1 MKQIYKTMLAVM
13 ASVPFLASCVQDLV
27 EKGEPE
33 NDSYG
38 VYFGT
43 LTAAQKSVEFDP
55 AEKAELTFTAFR
67 TVEDDDITVPV
78 VVSATGAE
86 KDASSLFTAST
97 VKFEEGQKETTFTV
111 SFPEAELGVTYS
123 VSVSCKDEK
132 YVKIYSQTPTSV
144 SFNVTRV
151 KWNLVKGPNGEEYG
165 SWKDDILSSLFNLP
179 VLFPVNDKIQIY
191 ERDDKKGFYRIPNVY
206 NPYMV
211 AKFFG
216 GQYSEKEIEESCTPG
231 LYAYIDATNPDKVWL
246 PVQESGVVISND
258 GYITYATLCPENG
271 FSGSGSYGTMTN
283 GVIKFPQKSILVDF
297 SVAGG
302 WYYANTSGNLVIVM
316 PGCKDNDYS
325 LSIATD
331 LSENGVTP
339 VEIEMG
345 ADLAKTKYKF
355 YEGKVA
361 AADLPFE
368 ALAISRDEEAA
379 FVEESGVVGASFE
392 KTGVYT
398 VIAVGVDA
406 KGEMQAYKSAE
417 FSYVAADD
425 EVPVVLSCG
434 IGSAAKYVPQGYNT
448 DNTVEVYV
456 YGEDLVEVKLAAV
469 KLTDLITNQDGCI
482 QTLLKTPSVDEE
494 TLDLIN
500 TTGYAGPVTG
510 LLPGTE
516 YILLAYASNGY
527 EEDLFMSEESIY
539 TTGDP
544 LPIYQE
550 FEGVDEALLPET
562 KEGYYGTYNLYAINT
577 DNVTG
582 LRDYLCTVKIS
593 DGGYDQ
599 DNEIDLVKVENFWGS
614 NATKLGIDG
623 TTYFEYYDGVLYQLD
638 NYYGQ
643 CANKPEW
650 YATLQMFFAQ
660 GSNLG
665 SYGTGIPYIS
675 YGGYVTDGYISFFS
689 NDDTYNFNM
698 YALYIYGDD
707 ARTQKVGYWEIY
719 QDILLV
725 DATKDDNGIAP
736 APTSK
741 KSKTINK
748 VDYTLLSGS
757 AFTTKERVK
766 REPTIKVYTPD
777 FKVVGTPSARPAKAK
792 VVPVEIKEKT
802 VAEPGKI
809 QIKNGL
815 VAISR

>member
-165 SWKDDILSSLFNLP
+165 SWKDDIMSSLFGLP

-216 GQYSEKEIEESCTPG
+216 GQYSEKEIEENCTPG

-246 PVQESGVVISND
+246 PVQESGVVISNE
-258 GYITYATLCPENG
+258 GYITYASMCQENG
-271 FSGSGSYGTMTN
+271 FSGSSSYGTMTN
-283 GVIKFPQKSILVDF
+283 GVIKFPQKSILVEF

-339 VEIEMG
+339 VKIKMG

-469 KLTDLITNQDGCI
+469 KRTDLITNQDGCI
-482 QTLLKTPSVDEE
+482 QTLLKTPSVKEE
-494 TLDLIN
+494 ALDLIN

-516 YILLAYASNGY
+516 YILLVYASNGY

-562 KEGYYGTYNLYAINT
+562 KEGYYGTYNLYAINSK
-577 DNVTG
+577 NVTG

-599 DNEIDLVKVENFWGS
+599 DKELDLVKVENFWGS

-623 TTYFEYYDGVLYQLD
+623 TTYFEYYGGVLYQLD

-689 NDDTYNFNM
+689 NDETYNFNM

-707 ARTQKVGYWEIY
+707 ARTQKVGPWEIY
-719 QDILLV
+719 QDILFV

-766 REPTIKVYTPD
+766 REPSIKVYTPD
-777 FKVVGTPSARPAKAK
+777 FKVVGTPAAKPANAK
-792 VVPVEIKEKT
+792 VVPVEIKERT

>member
-13 ASVPFLASCVQDLV
+13 ASLPFLASCVQDLV

-67 TVEDDDITVPV
+67 TVEDDEITVPV
-78 VVSATGAE
+78 VVSATGAG
-86 KDASSLFTAST
+86 KDASSLFSASA
-97 VKFEEGQKETTFTV
+97 VKFEDGQKETTFTV
-111 SFPEAELGVTYS
+111 SFPEAELGTTYS

-132 YVKIYSQTPTSV
+132 YVKIYAQTPTSV

-165 SWKDDILSSLFNLP
+165 SWKDDIFSSMFNIP
-179 VLFPVNDKIQIY
+179 GRFCVNDKIKIY
-191 ERDDKKGFYRIPNVY
+191 ERDDKKGYYRIPDVY
-206 NPYMV
+206 NPYMLS
-211 AKFFG
+211 KIFG
-216 GQYSEKEIEESCTPG
+216 GQYPEAEFEESCTPG
-231 LYAYIDATNPDKVWL
+231 TYSYIDATNKDKVWL
-246 PVQESGVVISND
+246 PKQSTGAVISND
-258 GYITYATLCPENG
+258 GYLGFASPCTENG
-271 FSGSGSYGTMTN
+271 FPGNSVYGTMAN
-283 GVIKFPQKSILVDF
+283 GVIRFPAKGVLLNFNGENS
-297 SVAGG
+297 
-302 WYYANTSGNLVIVM
+302 WYYGNIDGNLVIVM

-339 VEIEMG
+339 VEIKMG

-379 FVEESGVVGASFE
+379 FVEESGVVDASFE

-456 YGEDLVEVKLAAV
+456 YGKDLVEVKLAAV
-469 KLTDLITNQDGCI
+469 KLTDMITNQKGCI
-482 QTLLKTPSVDEE
+482 QTLLNTPSVKEE

-527 EEDLFMSEESIY
+527 EEDLFMSEESIF

-599 DNEIDLVKVENFWGS
+599 DNEIDLVKVENFWGA

-643 CANKPEW
+643 CANNPVW
-650 YATLQMFFAQ
+650 YATLQMFFNI
-660 GSNLG
+660 GSDLYSPGPGNNYL
-665 SYGTGIPYIS
+665 S
-675 YGGYVTDGYISFFS
+675 YGGYVTDGYISFFT
-689 NDDTYNFNM
+689 NHDTYNINQ
-698 YALYIYGDD
+698 YGLYIYGDD
-707 ARTQKVGYWEIY
+707 ARKQKVGIWEIY

-741 KSKTINK
+741 KSKSINK

-757 AFTTKERVK
+757 AFATKERIK
-766 REPTIKVYTPD
+766 REPSIKVYTPD
-777 FKVVGTPSARPAKAK
+777 FKVVGTPAAKPANAK
-792 VVPVEIKEKT
+792 VVPGEIKEKT

>member
-165 SWKDDILSSLFNLP
+165 SWKDDIMSSLFGLP

-216 GQYSEKEIEESCTPG
+216 GQYSEKEIEENCTPG

-246 PVQESGVVISND
+246 PVQESGVVISNE
-258 GYITYATLCPENG
+258 GYITYASMCQENG
-271 FSGSGSYGTMTN
+271 FSGSSSYGTMTN

-368 ALAISRDEEAA
+368 ALAISRDEEAD
-379 FVEESGVVGASFE
+379 FITESGELSASFE

-398 VIAVGVDA
+398 IIAVGVDA
-406 KGEMQAYKSAE
+406 KGAMQVYKSAE

-469 KLTDLITNQDGCI
+469 KLTDMITNQSGCI

-599 DNEIDLVKVENFWGS
+599 DNSLDLVKVENFWGS

-623 TTYFEYYDGVLYQLD
+623 TTYFEYYGGVLFQLD

-650 YATLQMFFAQ
+650 YTTLQMFCEQ
-660 GSNLG
+660 GSFGPGKNYL
-665 SYGTGIPYIS
+665 S
-675 YGGYVTDGYISFFS
+675 YGGYVTDGYISFFT
-689 NDDTYNFNM
+689 NHDTYDFNQ
-698 YALYIYGDD
+698 YALYIYGDEACTD
-707 ARTQKVGYWEIY
+707 QVGYWEIY

>member
-13 ASVPFLASCVQDLV
+13 ASLPFLASCVQDLV

-165 SWKDDILSSLFNLP
+165 SWKDDIFSSMFNIP
-179 VLFPVNDKIQIY
+179 GRFCVNDKIKIY
-191 ERDDKKGFYRIPNVY
+191 ERDDKKGYYRIPDVY
-206 NPYMV
+206 NPYMLS
-211 AKFFG
+211 KIFG
-216 GQYSEKEIEESCTPG
+216 GQYPEAEFEENCTPG
-231 LYAYIDATNPDKVWL
+231 TYSYIDATNKDKVWL
-246 PVQESGVVISND
+246 PEQSTGAVISND
-258 GYITYATLCPENG
+258 GYLGFASPCTENG
-271 FSGSGSYGTMTN
+271 FPGNSVYGTMAN
-283 GVIKFPQKSILVDF
+283 GVIRFPAKGVLLNFNGENS
-297 SVAGG
+297 
-302 WYYANTSGNLVIVM
+302 WYYGNIDGNLVIVM

-406 KGEMQAYKSAE
+406 KGEMQVYKSAE

-456 YGEDLVEVKLAAV
+456 YGKDLVEVKLAAV

-482 QTLLKTPSVDEE
+482 QTLLKTPSVKEE

-516 YILLAYASNGY
+516 YILLVYASNGY
-527 EEDLFMSEESIY
+527 EEDLFMSDESIY

-550 FEGVDEALLPET
+550 FEDVDEALLPKT
-562 KEGYYGTYNLYAINT
+562 KEGYYGTYNLYAINSK
-577 DNVTG
+577 NVTG

-599 DNEIDLVKVENFWGS
+599 DKELDLVKVENFWGS

-623 TTYFEYYDGVLYQLD
+623 TTYFEYYGGVLYQLD

-650 YATLQMFFAQ
+650 YTTLQMFCEQ
-660 GSNLG
+660 GSFGPGKNYL
-665 SYGTGIPYIS
+665 S
-675 YGGYVTDGYISFFS
+675 YGGYVTDGYISFFT
-689 NDDTYNFNM
+689 NHDTYDFNQ
-698 YALYIYGDD
+698 YALYIYGDEACTD
-707 ARTQKVGYWEIY
+707 QVGYWEIY

-766 REPTIKVYTPD
+766 REPTVKVYTPD

>member
-13 ASVPFLASCVQDLV
+13 ASLPFLASCVQDLV

-86 KDASSLFTAST
+86 KDASSLFTASA
-97 VKFEEGQKETTFTV
+97 VKFNDGQKETTFTV

-246 PVQESGVVISND
+246 PEQESGVVISND

-283 GVIKFPQKSILVDF
+283 GVIKFPQKSVLVDF

-361 AADLPFE
+361 AADIPFE

-392 KTGVYT
+392 KTGIYT

-434 IGSAAKYVPQGYNT
+434 IGSAAKYVPQGYKT

-456 YGEDLVEVKLAAV
+456 YGKDLVEVKLAAV
-469 KLTDLITNQDGCI
+469 KLTDMITNQKGCI
-482 QTLLKTPSVDEE
+482 QTLLQTKSVDAK
-494 TLDLIN
+494 TLELIN

-527 EEDLFMSEESIY
+527 EKDLFMSEESIS

-544 LPIYQE
+544 LPIYQQ
-550 FEGVDEALLPET
+550 FEDVDEELLPET
-562 KEGYYGTYNLYAINT
+562 KDKYYGSYNLYAVNGE
-577 DNVTG
+577 NKTG
-582 LRDYLCTVKIS
+582 LREYICTVKIS
-593 DGGYDQ
+593 DGGYDEA
-599 DNEIDLVKVENFWGS
+599 NKIDLVKVENFWGEV
-614 NATKLGIDG
+614 ADYYAVDA
-623 TTYFEYYDGVLYQLD
+623 TTYFAFSGGVLIQRP
-638 NYYGQ
+638 NFYGQ
-643 CANKPEW
+643 SGKNPAY
-650 YATLQMFFAQ
+650 YAALMTFCDA
-660 GSNLG
+660 GSFG
-665 SYGTGIPYIS
+665 PGESTM
-675 YGGYVTDGYISFFS
+675 YGGYVIDGYISFFS
-689 NDDTYNFNM
+689 RYSNYDFNTM
-698 YALYIYGDD
+698 AFYIFGD
-707 ARTQKVGYWEIY
+707 AEYSTTLGTAEYYEQL
-719 QDILLV
+719 LLV
-725 DATKDDNGIAP
+725 DATKDDNGIVP
-736 APTSK
+736 APKSK
-741 KSKTINK
+741 KAHTLTK

-777 FKVVGTPSARPAKAK
+777 FKVVGTPAAKPANAK
-792 VVPVEIKEKT
+792 VVPGEIKEKT

>member
-165 SWKDDILSSLFNLP
+165 SWKDDIFSSMFNIP
-179 VLFPVNDKIQIY
+179 GRFCVNDKIKIY
-191 ERDDKKGFYRIPNVY
+191 ERDDKKGYYRIPDVY
-206 NPYMV
+206 NPYMLS
-211 AKFFG
+211 KIFG
-216 GQYSEKEIEESCTPG
+216 GQYPEAEFEENCTPG
-231 LYAYIDATNPDKVWL
+231 TYSYIDATNKDKVWL
-246 PVQESGVVISND
+246 PEQSTGAVISND
-258 GYITYATLCPENG
+258 GYLGFASPCTENG
-271 FSGSGSYGTMTN
+271 FPGNSVYGTMAN
-283 GVIKFPQKSILVDF
+283 GVIRFPAKGVLLNFNGENS
-297 SVAGG
+297 
-302 WYYANTSGNLVIVM
+302 WYYGNIDGNLVIVM

-406 KGEMQAYKSAE
+406 KGEMQVYKSAE

-456 YGEDLVEVKLAAV
+456 YGKDLVEVKLAAV
-469 KLTDLITNQDGCI
+469 KLTDLITNQSGCI
-482 QTLLKTPSVDEE
+482 QTLLKTPSVKEE

-516 YILLAYASNGY
+516 YILLVYASNGY
-527 EEDLFMSEESIY
+527 EEDLFMSDESIY

-550 FEGVDEALLPET
+550 FEGVDEALLPKT

-599 DNEIDLVKVENFWGS
+599 DNRLDLVKVENFWGS

-623 TTYFEYYDGVLYQLD
+623 TTYFEYYGGVLYQLD

-650 YATLQMFFAQ
+650 YTTLQMFCEQ
-660 GSNLG
+660 GSFGPGKNYL
-665 SYGTGIPYIS
+665 S
-675 YGGYVTDGYISFFS
+675 YGGYVTDGYISFFT
-689 NDDTYNFNM
+689 NHDTYDFNQ
-698 YALYIYGDD
+698 YALYIYGDEACTD
-707 ARTQKVGYWEIY
+707 QVGYWEIY

>member
-165 SWKDDILSSLFNLP
+165 SWKDDIMSSLFGLP

-216 GQYSEKEIEESCTPG
+216 GQYSEKEIEENCTPG

-246 PVQESGVVISND
+246 PVQESGVVISNE
-258 GYITYATLCPENG
+258 GYITYASMCQENG
-271 FSGSGSYGTMTN
+271 FSGSSSYGTMTN

-469 KLTDLITNQDGCI
+469 KLTDMITNQSGCI

-582 LRDYLCTVKIS
+582 LRDCLCTVKIS

-599 DNEIDLVKVENFWGS
+599 DKELDLVKVENFWGS

-623 TTYFEYYDGVLYQLD
+623 TTYFEYYGGVLYQLD

-650 YATLQMFFAQ
+650 YAGLLMFCEQ
-660 GSNLG
+660 GPFGPGNNYL
-665 SYGTGIPYIS
+665 S
-675 YGGYVTDGYISFFS
+675 YGGYVTDGYISFF
-689 NDDTYNFNM
+689 NNHKTYDFNT
-698 YALYIYGDD
+698 YALYIYGDE
-707 ARTQKVGYWEIY
+707 ALTQDVGPLEIY
-719 QDILLV
+719 QDILFV

>member
-165 SWKDDILSSLFNLP
+165 SWKDDIMSSLFGLP

-216 GQYSEKEIEESCTPG
+216 GQYSEKEIEENCTPG

-246 PVQESGVVISND
+246 PVQESGVVISNE
-258 GYITYATLCPENG
+258 GYITYASMCQENG
-271 FSGSGSYGTMTN
+271 FSGSSSYGTMTN
-283 GVIKFPQKSILVDF
+283 GVIKFPQKSILVEF

-469 KLTDLITNQDGCI
+469 KLTDMITNQDGCI
-482 QTLLKTPSVDEE
+482 QTLLKTPSVKEE

-516 YILLAYASNGY
+516 YILLVYASNGY

-550 FEGVDEALLPET
+550 FEDVDEALLPKT

-599 DNEIDLVKVENFWGS
+599 DNELDLVKVENFWGA

-623 TTYFEYYDGVLYQLD
+623 TTYFKYYGGVLYQLD

-643 CANKPEW
+643 CANNPEW
-650 YATLQMFFAQ
+650 YAGLQMFCD
-660 GSNLG
+660 LG
-665 SYGTGIPYIS
+665 SFGPGLNSLS
-675 YGGYVTDGYISFFS
+675 YAGYVTDGYISFFT
-689 NDDTYNFNM
+689 NHNTYDFNQ
-698 YALYIYGDD
+698 YALFLYGDE
-707 ARTQKVGYWEIY
+707 ARTQNLGYWEIY

>member
-165 SWKDDILSSLFNLP
+165 SWKDDIFSSMFNIP
-179 VLFPVNDKIQIY
+179 GRFCVNDKIKIY
-191 ERDDKKGFYRIPNVY
+191 ERDDKKGYYRIPDVY
-206 NPYMV
+206 NPYMLS
-211 AKFFG
+211 KIFG
-216 GQYSEKEIEESCTPG
+216 GQYPEAEFEENCTPG
-231 LYAYIDATNPDKVWL
+231 TYSYIDATNKDKVWL
-246 PVQESGVVISND
+246 PEQSTGAVISND
-258 GYITYATLCPENG
+258 GYLGFASPCTENG
-271 FSGSGSYGTMTN
+271 FSGNSVYGTMAN
-283 GVIKFPQKSILVDF
+283 GVIRFPAKGVLLNFNGENS
-297 SVAGG
+297 
-302 WYYANTSGNLVIVM
+302 WYYGNIDGNLVIVM

-325 LSIATD
+325 LSIATA

-339 VEIEMG
+339 VEIKMG

-368 ALAISRDEEAA
+368 ALAISRDEEAD
-379 FVEESGVVGASFE
+379 FVEESGVVDASFE
-392 KTGVYT
+392 KTGIYT

-456 YGEDLVEVKLAAV
+456 YGKDLVEVKLAAV
-469 KLTDLITNQDGCI
+469 KLTDMITNQNGCI

-516 YILLAYASNGY
+516 YILLVYASNGY
-527 EEDLFMSEESIY
+527 EEDLFMSDESIY

-550 FEGVDEALLPET
+550 FEDVDEALLPKT
-562 KEGYYGTYNLYAINT
+562 KEGYYGTYNLYAINSK
-577 DNVTG
+577 NVTG

-599 DNEIDLVKVENFWGS
+599 DKELDLVKVENFWGS

-623 TTYFEYYDGVLYQLD
+623 TTYFEYYGGVLYQLD

-650 YATLQMFFAQ
+650 YTTLQMFCEQ
-660 GSNLG
+660 GSFGPGKNYL
-665 SYGTGIPYIS
+665 S
-675 YGGYVTDGYISFFS
+675 YGGYVTDGYISFFT
-689 NDDTYNFNM
+689 NHDTYDFNQ
-698 YALYIYGDD
+698 YALYIYGDEACTD
-707 ARTQKVGYWEIY
+707 QVGYWEIY

>member
-216 GQYSEKEIEESCTPG
+216 GQYSEKEIEENCTPG

-246 PVQESGVVISND
+246 PVQESGVVISNE
-258 GYITYATLCPENG
+258 GYITYASMCQENG
-271 FSGSGSYGTMTN
+271 FSGSSSYGTMTN
-283 GVIKFPQKSILVDF
+283 GVIKFPQKSILVEF

-482 QTLLKTPSVDEE
+482 QTLLKTPSVKEE

-516 YILLAYASNGY
+516 YILLVYASNGY

-550 FEGVDEALLPET
+550 FEDVDEALLPKT

-599 DNEIDLVKVENFWGS
+599 DNELDLVKVENFWGS

-623 TTYFEYYDGVLYQLD
+623 TTYFRYYGGVLLQLD

-650 YATLQMFFAQ
+650 YTTLQMFCEQ
-660 GSNLG
+660 GSFGPGKNYL
-665 SYGTGIPYIS
+665 S
-675 YGGYVTDGYISFFS
+675 YGGYVTDGYISFFT
-689 NDDTYNFNM
+689 NHDTYDFNQ
-698 YALYIYGDD
+698 YALYIYGDEACTD
-707 ARTQKVGYWEIY
+707 QVGYWEIY

-757 AFTTKERVK
+757 AFTAKERVK

>member
-165 SWKDDILSSLFNLP
+165 SWKDDIMSSLFGLP

-216 GQYSEKEIEESCTPG
+216 GQYSEKEIEENCTPG

-246 PVQESGVVISND
+246 PVQESGVVISNE
-258 GYITYATLCPENG
+258 GYITYASMCQENG
-271 FSGSGSYGTMTN
+271 FSGSSSYGTMTN
-283 GVIKFPQKSILVDF
+283 GVIKFPQKSILVEF

-469 KLTDLITNQDGCI
+469 KRTDMITNQSGCI

-516 YILLAYASNGY
+516 YILLVYASNGY

-550 FEGVDEALLPET
+550 FEGVDEALLPKT
-562 KEGYYGTYNLYAINT
+562 KEGYYGTYNLYAINSK
-577 DNVTG
+577 NVTG

-599 DNEIDLVKVENFWGS
+599 DKELDLVKVENFWGS

-623 TTYFEYYDGVLYQLD
+623 TTYFEYYGGVLYQLD

-650 YATLQMFFAQ
+650 YTTLQMFCEQ
-660 GSNLG
+660 GSFGPGKNYL
-665 SYGTGIPYIS
+665 S
-675 YGGYVTDGYISFFS
+675 YGGYVTDGYISFFT
-689 NDDTYNFNM
+689 NHDTYDFNQ
-698 YALYIYGDD
+698 YALYIYGDEACTD
-707 ARTQKVGYWEIY
+707 QVGYWEIY

>member
-165 SWKDDILSSLFNLP
+165 SWKDDIFSSMFNIP
-179 VLFPVNDKIQIY
+179 GRFCVNDKIKIY
-191 ERDDKKGFYRIPNVY
+191 ERDDKKGYYRIPDVY
-206 NPYMV
+206 NPYMLS
-211 AKFFG
+211 KIFG
-216 GQYSEKEIEESCTPG
+216 GQYPEAEFEENCTPG
-231 LYAYIDATNPDKVWL
+231 TYSYIDATNKDKVWL
-246 PVQESGVVISND
+246 PEQSTGAVISND
-258 GYITYATLCPENG
+258 GYLGFASPCTENG
-271 FSGSGSYGTMTN
+271 FPGNSVYGTMAN
-283 GVIKFPQKSILVDF
+283 GVIRFPAKGVLLNFNGENS
-297 SVAGG
+297 
-302 WYYANTSGNLVIVM
+302 WYYGNIDGNLVIVM

-392 KTGVYT
+392 KTGIYT

-482 QTLLKTPSVDEE
+482 QTLLKTPSVKEE

-516 YILLAYASNGY
+516 YILLVYASNGY
-527 EEDLFMSEESIY
+527 EEDLFMSDESIY

-550 FEGVDEALLPET
+550 FEGVDEALLPKT

-599 DNEIDLVKVENFWGS
+599 DNSLDLVKVENFWGS

-623 TTYFEYYDGVLYQLD
+623 TTYFEYYGGVLYQLD

-650 YATLQMFFAQ
+650 YTTLQMFCEQ
-660 GSNLG
+660 GSFGPGKNYL
-665 SYGTGIPYIS
+665 S
-675 YGGYVTDGYISFFS
+675 YGGYVTDGYISFFT
-689 NDDTYNFNM
+689 NHDTYDFNQ
-698 YALYIYGDD
+698 YALYIYGDEACTD
-707 ARTQKVGYWEIY
+707 QVGYWEIY

-777 FKVVGTPSARPAKAK
+777 FKVVGTPAAKPANAK
-792 VVPVEIKEKT
+792 VVPGEIKEKT

>member
-165 SWKDDILSSLFNLP
+165 SWKDDIMSSLFGLP

-216 GQYSEKEIEESCTPG
+216 GQYSEKEIEENCTPG

-246 PVQESGVVISND
+246 PVQESGVVISNE
-258 GYITYATLCPENG
+258 GYITYASMCQENG
-271 FSGSGSYGTMTN
+271 FSGSSSYGTMTN

-368 ALAISRDEEAA
+368 ALAISRDEEAD
-379 FVEESGVVGASFE
+379 FITESGELSASFE

-398 VIAVGVDA
+398 IIAVGVDA
-406 KGEMQAYKSAE
+406 KGAMQVYKSAE

-434 IGSAAKYVPQGYNT
+434 IGSAGKYVPQGFST

-456 YGEDLVEVKLAAV
+456 YGEDLVEVKIATV
-469 KLTDLITNQDGCI
+469 KLADMITNQAGCI
-482 QTLLKTPSVDEE
+482 QTLMKSKSVDAK
-494 TLDLIN
+494 TLELIN

-516 YILLAYASNGY
+516 YILLVYASNGY

-544 LPIYQE
+544 LPIYQQ
-550 FEGVDEALLPET
+550 FEDVDEELLPET
-562 KEGYYGTYNLYAINT
+562 KDNYYGSYNLYAVNK
-577 DNVTG
+577 DNKTG
-582 LRDYLCTVKIS
+582 LRDYICTVKIS
-593 DGGYDQ
+593 DGGYDEA
-599 DNEIDLVKVENFWGS
+599 NKIDLVKVENFWGEVAD
-614 NATKLGIDG
+614 NYAIDA
-623 TTYFEYYDGVLYQLD
+623 TTYFAFSGGVLIQLP
-638 NYYGQ
+638 NFYGQ
-643 CANKPEW
+643 SGKNASY
-650 YATLQMFFAQ
+650 YAALMTFCDA
-660 GSNLG
+660 GSFG
-665 SYGTGIPYIS
+665 PGESTM
-675 YGGYVTDGYISFFS
+675 YGGYVIDGYISFFS
-689 NDDTYNFNM
+689 RYSNYDFNTM
-698 YALYIYGDD
+698 AFYIFGDAD
-707 ARTQKVGYWEIY
+707 YSTSLGTAEFYEQL
-719 QDILLV
+719 LLV
-725 DATKDDNGIAP
+725 DATKDDNGIVP
-736 APTSK
+736 APKSK
-741 KSKTINK
+741 KSHTLTK
-748 VDYTLLSGS
+748 VDYTLLDGS
-757 AFTTKERVK
+757 TLMTKERVK
-766 REPTIKVYTPD
+766 REHSIELYTPS
-777 FKVVGTPSARPAKAK
+777 FEIVGAPVARPAKASVK
-792 VVPVEIKEKT
+792 VGKASAKT
-802 VAEPGKI
+802 AAKPGEVKLN
-809 QIKNGL
+809 NGL
-815 VAISR
+815 VAITK

>member
-1 MKQIYKTMLAVM
+1 
-13 ASVPFLASCVQDLV
+13 
-27 EKGEPE
+27 
-33 NDSYG
+33 
-38 VYFGT
+38 
-43 LTAAQKSVEFDP
+43 
-55 AEKAELTFTAFR
+55 
-67 TVEDDDITVPV
+67 
-78 VVSATGAE
+78 
-86 KDASSLFTAST
+86 
-97 VKFEEGQKETTFTV
+97 
-111 SFPEAELGVTYS
+111 
-123 VSVSCKDEK
+123 
-132 YVKIYSQTPTSV
+132 
-144 SFNVTRV
+144 
-151 KWNLVKGPNGEEYG
+151 
-165 SWKDDILSSLFNLP
+165 
-179 VLFPVNDKIQIY
+179 
-191 ERDDKKGFYRIPNVY
+191 
-206 NPYMV
+206 
-211 AKFFG
+211 
-216 GQYSEKEIEESCTPG
+216 
-231 LYAYIDATNPDKVWL
+231 
-246 PVQESGVVISND
+246 
-258 GYITYATLCPENG
+258 
-271 FSGSGSYGTMTN
+271 
-283 GVIKFPQKSILVDF
+283 
-297 SVAGG
+297 
-302 WYYANTSGNLVIVM
+302 
-316 PGCKDNDYS
+316 
-325 LSIATD
+325 
-331 LSENGVTP
+331 
-339 VEIEMG
+339 MG

-469 KLTDLITNQDGCI
+469 KLTDMITNQKGCI
-482 QTLLKTPSVDEE
+482 QTLLKTPSVNEE

-550 FEGVDEALLPET
+550 FEGVDEALLPKT

-599 DNEIDLVKVENFWGS
+599 DKELDLVKVENFWGS

-623 TTYFEYYDGVLYQLD
+623 TTYFEYYGGVLYQLD

-650 YATLQMFFAQ
+650 YTTLQMFCEQ
-660 GSNLG
+660 GSFGPGKNYL
-665 SYGTGIPYIS
+665 S
-675 YGGYVTDGYISFFS
+675 YGGYVTDGYISFFT
-689 NDDTYNFNM
+689 NHDTYDFNQ
-698 YALYIYGDD
+698 YALYIYGDEACTD
-707 ARTQKVGYWEIY
+707 QVGYWEIY

>member
-111 SFPEAELGVTYS
+111 SFPDAELGVTYS

-379 FVEESGVVGASFE
+379 FVEESGVVGASLE

-406 KGEMQAYKSAE
+406 KGEMQVYKSAE

-482 QTLLKTPSVDEE
+482 QTLLKTPSVKEE

-516 YILLAYASNGY
+516 YILLVYASNGY
-527 EEDLFMSEESIY
+527 EEDLFMSDESIY

-550 FEGVDEALLPET
+550 FEDVDEALLPKT

-599 DNEIDLVKVENFWGS
+599 DNELDLVKVENFWGS

-623 TTYFEYYDGVLYQLD
+623 TTYFRYYGGVLLQLD

-650 YATLQMFFAQ
+650 YTTLQMFCEQ
-660 GSNLG
+660 GSFGPGKNYL
-665 SYGTGIPYIS
+665 S
-675 YGGYVTDGYISFFS
+675 YGGYVTDGYISFFT
-689 NDDTYNFNM
+689 NHDTYDFNQ
-698 YALYIYGDD
+698 YALYIYGDEACTD
-707 ARTQKVGYWEIY
+707 QVGYWEIY

>member
-13 ASVPFLASCVQDLV
+13 ASLPFLASCVQDLV

-67 TVEDDDITVPV
+67 TVEDDEITVPV
-78 VVSATGAE
+78 VVSATGAG
-86 KDASSLFTAST
+86 KDASSLFSASA
-97 VKFEEGQKETTFTV
+97 VKFNDGQKETTFTV
-111 SFPEAELGVTYS
+111 SFPEAELGTTYS

-132 YVKIYSQTPTSV
+132 YVKIYSQAPTSV
-144 SFNVTRV
+144 SFKVTRV

-191 ERDDKKGFYRIPNVY
+191 ERDDKKGFYRSPNVY

-258 GYITYATLCPENG
+258 GYITYASMCQENG
-271 FSGSGSYGTMTN
+271 FSGSSSYGTMTN
-283 GVIKFPQKSILVDF
+283 GVIRFPLKSVLVDF

-331 LSENGVTP
+331 LSNNGVTP

-379 FVEESGVVGASFE
+379 FVEESGVVDASFE

-398 VIAVGVDA
+398 VIAAGVDA

-434 IGSAAKYVPQGYNT
+434 IGSAAKYVPQGYKT

-456 YGEDLVEVKLAAV
+456 YGKDLVEVKLAAV
-469 KLTDLITNQDGCI
+469 KLTDMITNQKGCI
-482 QTLLKTPSVDEE
+482 QTLLQTKSVDAK
-494 TLDLIN
+494 TLELIN

-527 EEDLFMSEESIY
+527 EEDLFMSEESIS

-544 LPIYQE
+544 LPIYQQ
-550 FEGVDEALLPET
+550 FEDVDEELLPET
-562 KEGYYGTYNLYAINT
+562 KDKYYGSYNLYAVNGE
-577 DNVTG
+577 NKTG
-582 LRDYLCTVKIS
+582 LRDYICTVKIS
-593 DGGYDQ
+593 DGGYDEA
-599 DNEIDLVKVENFWGS
+599 NKMDLVKVENFWGEVADYYAVD
-614 NATKLGIDG
+614 ATTNFAFSG
-623 TTYFEYYDGVLYQLD
+623 GVLIQLP
-638 NYYGQ
+638 NFYGQ
-643 CANKPEW
+643 SGKNPAY
-650 YATLQMFFAQ
+650 YAALMTFCDA
-660 GSNLG
+660 GSFG
-665 SYGTGIPYIS
+665 PGESTM
-675 YGGYVTDGYISFFS
+675 YGGYVIDGYISFFS
-689 NDDTYNFNM
+689 RYSNYDFNTM
-698 YALYIYGDD
+698 AFYIFGHAEYSTTLGT
-707 ARTQKVGYWEIY
+707 AEYYEQL
-719 QDILLV
+719 LLV
-725 DATKDDNGIAP
+725 DATKDDNGIVP
-736 APTSK
+736 APKSK
-741 KSKTINK
+741 KAHTLTK

-757 AFTTKERVK
+757 ASATKERVK
-766 REPTIKVYTPD
+766 REPSIKVYTPD
-777 FKVVGTPSARPAKAK
+777 FKVVGTPAAKPANAK
-792 VVPVEIKEKT
+792 VVPGEIKEKT

>member
-165 SWKDDILSSLFNLP
+165 SWKDDIFSSMFNIP
-179 VLFPVNDKIQIY
+179 GRFCVNDKIKIY
-191 ERDDKKGFYRIPNVY
+191 ERDDKKGYYRIPDVY
-206 NPYMV
+206 NPYMLS
-211 AKFFG
+211 KIFG
-216 GQYSEKEIEESCTPG
+216 GQYPEAEFEENCTPG
-231 LYAYIDATNPDKVWL
+231 TYSYIDATNKDKVWL
-246 PVQESGVVISND
+246 PEQSTGAVISND
-258 GYITYATLCPENG
+258 GYLGFASPCTENG
-271 FSGSGSYGTMTN
+271 FPGNSVYGTMAN
-283 GVIKFPQKSILVDF
+283 GVIRFPAKGVLLNFNGENS
-297 SVAGG
+297 
-302 WYYANTSGNLVIVM
+302 WYYGNIDGNLVIVM

-325 LSIATD
+325 LSIATA

-339 VEIEMG
+339 VEIKMG

-368 ALAISRDEEAA
+368 ALAISRDEEAD
-379 FVEESGVVGASFE
+379 FITESGELSASFE

-398 VIAVGVDA
+398 IIAVGVDA
-406 KGEMQAYKSAE
+406 KGDMQVYKSAE

-434 IGSAAKYVPQGYNT
+434 IGSAGKYVPQGFST

-456 YGEDLVEVKLAAV
+456 YGEDLVEVKIATV
-469 KLTDLITNQDGCI
+469 KLADMITNQAGCI
-482 QTLLKTPSVDEE
+482 QTLLKSKSVDAK
-494 TLDLIN
+494 TLELIN

-516 YILLAYASNGY
+516 YILLVYASNGY

-544 LPIYQE
+544 LPIYQQ
-550 FEGVDEALLPET
+550 FEDVDEDLLPET
-562 KEGYYGTYNLYAINT
+562 KDNYYGSYNLYAVNK
-577 DNVTG
+577 DNKTG
-582 LRDYLCTVKIS
+582 LRDYICTVKIS
-593 DGGYDQ
+593 DGGYDE
-599 DNEIDLVKVENFWGS
+599 DNDLDLVKVENFWGE
-614 NATKLGIDG
+614 NAPYLGFDG
-623 TTYFEYYDGVLYQLD
+623 TTYFEFDGGVLYQLD
-638 NYYGQ
+638 NIYGQ
-643 CANKPEW
+643 CANNPAW
-650 YATLQMFFAQ
+650 YASLAMSCKEGIFGPTLYYTMA
-660 GSNLG
+660 
-665 SYGTGIPYIS
+665 
-675 YGGYVTDGYISFFS
+675 GGYVLDGYISFF
-689 NDDTYNFNM
+689 NLHQTYNVDTWN
-698 YALYIYGDD
+698 LSIYSDENYSSYMGSWD
-707 ARTQKVGYWEIY
+707 YY
-719 QDILLV
+719 QQLLLV
-725 DATKDDNGIAP
+725 DATKDDNGIVP
-736 APTSK
+736 APKSK
-741 KSKTINK
+741 KSHTLTK
-748 VDYTLLSGS
+748 VDYTLLDGS
-757 AFTTKERVK
+757 TLMTKERVK
-766 REPTIKVYTPD
+766 REHSIELYTPS
-777 FKVVGTPSARPAKAK
+777 FEVVGTPVARPAKASVK
-792 VVPVEIKEKT
+792 VGKASAKN
-802 VAEPGKI
+802 AAKPGEVKLN
-809 QIKNGL
+809 NGL
-815 VAISR
+815 VAITK

>member
-165 SWKDDILSSLFNLP
+165 SWKDDIFSSMFNIP
-179 VLFPVNDKIQIY
+179 GRFCVNDKIKIY
-191 ERDDKKGFYRIPNVY
+191 ERDDKKGYYRIPDVY
-206 NPYMV
+206 NPYMLS
-211 AKFFG
+211 KIFG
-216 GQYSEKEIEESCTPG
+216 GQYPEAEFEENCTPG
-231 LYAYIDATNPDKVWL
+231 TYSYIDATNKDKVWL
-246 PVQESGVVISND
+246 PEQSTGAVISND
-258 GYITYATLCPENG
+258 GYLGFASPCTENG
-271 FSGSGSYGTMTN
+271 FPGNSVYGTMAN
-283 GVIKFPQKSILVDF
+283 GVIRFPAKGVLLNFNGENS
-297 SVAGG
+297 
-302 WYYANTSGNLVIVM
+302 WYYGNIDGNLVIVM

-339 VEIEMG
+339 VEIKMG

-368 ALAISRDEEAA
+368 ALAISRDEEAD
-379 FVEESGVVGASFE
+379 FVEESGVVDASFE
-392 KTGVYT
+392 KTGIYT

-406 KGEMQAYKSAE
+406 KGEMQVYKSAE

-469 KLTDLITNQDGCI
+469 KRTDMITNQSGCI

-516 YILLAYASNGY
+516 YILLVYASNGY
-527 EEDLFMSEESIY
+527 EEDLFMSDESIY

-550 FEGVDEALLPET
+550 FEDVDEALLPKT

-599 DNEIDLVKVENFWGS
+599 DNELDLVKVENFWGS

-623 TTYFEYYDGVLYQLD
+623 TTYFRYYGGVLLQLD

-650 YATLQMFFAQ
+650 YTTLQMFCEQ
-660 GSNLG
+660 GSFGPGKNYL
-665 SYGTGIPYIS
+665 S
-675 YGGYVTDGYISFFS
+675 YGGYVTDGYISFFT
-689 NDDTYNFNM
+689 NHDTYDFNQ
-698 YALYIYGDD
+698 YALYIYGDEACTD
-707 ARTQKVGYWEIY
+707 QVGYWEIY

>member
-165 SWKDDILSSLFNLP
+165 SWKDDIMSSLFGLP

-216 GQYSEKEIEESCTPG
+216 GQYSEKEIEENCTPG

-246 PVQESGVVISND
+246 PVQESGVVISNE
-258 GYITYATLCPENG
+258 GYITYASMCQENG
-271 FSGSGSYGTMTN
+271 FSGSSSYGTMTN
-283 GVIKFPQKSILVDF
+283 GVIKFPQKSILVEF

-469 KLTDLITNQDGCI
+469 KRTDMITNQSGCI
-482 QTLLKTPSVDEE
+482 QTLLKTPSVKEE

-550 FEGVDEALLPET
+550 FEGVDEALLPKT
-562 KEGYYGTYNLYAINT
+562 KEGYYGTYNLYAINSK
-577 DNVTG
+577 NVTG

-599 DNEIDLVKVENFWGS
+599 DKELDLVKVENFWGS

-623 TTYFEYYDGVLYQLD
+623 TTYFRYYGGVLLQLD

-650 YATLQMFFAQ
+650 YTTLQMFCEQ
-660 GSNLG
+660 GSFGPGKNYL
-665 SYGTGIPYIS
+665 S
-675 YGGYVTDGYISFFS
+675 YGGYVTDGYISFFT
-689 NDDTYNFNM
+689 NHDTYDFNQ
-698 YALYIYGDD
+698 YALYIYGDEACTD
-707 ARTQKVGYWEIY
+707 QVGYWEIY

>member
-165 SWKDDILSSLFNLP
+165 SWKDDIFSSMFNIP
-179 VLFPVNDKIQIY
+179 GRFCVNDKIKIY
-191 ERDDKKGFYRIPNVY
+191 ERDDKKGYYRIPDVY
-206 NPYMV
+206 NPYMLS
-211 AKFFG
+211 KIFG
-216 GQYSEKEIEESCTPG
+216 GQYPEAEFEENCTPG
-231 LYAYIDATNPDKVWL
+231 TYSYIDATNKDKVWL
-246 PVQESGVVISND
+246 PEQSTGAVISND
-258 GYITYATLCPENG
+258 GYLGFASPCTENG
-271 FSGSGSYGTMTN
+271 FSGNSVYGTMAN
-283 GVIKFPQKSILVDF
+283 GVIRFPAKGVLLNFNGENS
-297 SVAGG
+297 
-302 WYYANTSGNLVIVM
+302 WYYGNIDGNLVIVM

-325 LSIATD
+325 LSIATA

-339 VEIEMG
+339 VEIKMG

-368 ALAISRDEEAA
+368 ALAISRDEEAD
-379 FVEESGVVGASFE
+379 FVEESGVVDASFE
-392 KTGVYT
+392 KTGIYT

-469 KLTDLITNQDGCI
+469 KLTDMITNQSGCI

-550 FEGVDEALLPET
+550 FEDVDEALLPET

-599 DNEIDLVKVENFWGS
+599 DNELDLVKVENFWGS

-623 TTYFEYYDGVLYQLD
+623 TTYFRYYGGVLLQLD

-650 YATLQMFFAQ
+650 YTTLQMFCEQ
-660 GSNLG
+660 GSFGPGKNYL
-665 SYGTGIPYIS
+665 S
-675 YGGYVTDGYISFFS
+675 YGGYVTDGYISFFT
-689 NDDTYNFNM
+689 NHDTYDFNQ
-698 YALYIYGDD
+698 YALYIYGDEACTD
-707 ARTQKVGYWEIY
+707 QVGYWEIY

>member
-165 SWKDDILSSLFNLP
+165 SWKDDIFSSMFNIP
-179 VLFPVNDKIQIY
+179 GRFCVNDKIKIY
-191 ERDDKKGFYRIPNVY
+191 ERDDKKGYYRIPDVY
-206 NPYMV
+206 NPYMLS
-211 AKFFG
+211 KIFG
-216 GQYSEKEIEESCTPG
+216 GQYPEAEFEENCTPG
-231 LYAYIDATNPDKVWL
+231 TYSYIDATNKDKVWL
-246 PVQESGVVISND
+246 PEQSTGAVISND
-258 GYITYATLCPENG
+258 GYLGFASPCTENG
-271 FSGSGSYGTMTN
+271 FSGNSVYGTMAN
-283 GVIKFPQKSILVDF
+283 GVIRFPAKGVLLNFNGENS
-297 SVAGG
+297 
-302 WYYANTSGNLVIVM
+302 WYYGNIDGNLVIVM

-325 LSIATD
+325 LSIATA

-339 VEIEMG
+339 VEIKMG

-368 ALAISRDEEAA
+368 ALAISRDEEAD
-379 FVEESGVVGASFE
+379 FVEESGVVDASFE
-392 KTGVYT
+392 KTGIYT

-469 KLTDLITNQDGCI
+469 KLTDMITNQSGCI

-550 FEGVDEALLPET
+550 FEGVDEALLPKT

-599 DNEIDLVKVENFWGS
+599 DNELDLVKVENFWGS

-623 TTYFEYYDGVLYQLD
+623 TTYFRYYGGVLLQLD

-650 YATLQMFFAQ
+650 YTTLQMFCEQ
-660 GSNLG
+660 GSFGPGKNYL
-665 SYGTGIPYIS
+665 S
-675 YGGYVTDGYISFFS
+675 YGGYVTDGYISFFT
-689 NDDTYNFNM
+689 NHDTYDFNQ
-698 YALYIYGDD
+698 YALYIYGDEACTD
-707 ARTQKVGYWEIY
+707 QVGYWEIY

>member
-165 SWKDDILSSLFNLP
+165 SWKDDIFSSMFNIP
-179 VLFPVNDKIQIY
+179 GRFCVNDKIKIY
-191 ERDDKKGFYRIPNVY
+191 ERDDKKGYYRIPDVY
-206 NPYMV
+206 NPYMLS
-211 AKFFG
+211 KIFG
-216 GQYSEKEIEESCTPG
+216 GQYPEAEFEENCTPG
-231 LYAYIDATNPDKVWL
+231 TYSYIDATNKDKVWL
-246 PVQESGVVISND
+246 PEQSTGAVISND
-258 GYITYATLCPENG
+258 GYLGFASPCTENG
-271 FSGSGSYGTMTN
+271 FPGNSVYGTMAN
-283 GVIKFPQKSILVDF
+283 GVIRFPAKGVLLNFNGENS
-297 SVAGG
+297 
-302 WYYANTSGNLVIVM
+302 WYYGNIDGNLVIVM

-325 LSIATD
+325 LSIATA

-339 VEIEMG
+339 VEIKMG

-368 ALAISRDEEAA
+368 ALAISRDEEAD
-379 FVEESGVVGASFE
+379 FVEESGVVDASFE
-392 KTGVYT
+392 KTGIYT

-406 KGEMQAYKSAE
+406 KGEMQVYKSAE

-469 KLTDLITNQDGCI
+469 KLTDMITNQSGCI
-482 QTLLKTPSVDEE
+482 QTLLKTPSVKEE

-516 YILLAYASNGY
+516 YILLVYASNGY
-527 EEDLFMSEESIY
+527 EEDLFMSDESIY

-550 FEGVDEALLPET
+550 FEDVDEALLPKT

-599 DNEIDLVKVENFWGS
+599 DNELDLVKVENFWGS

-623 TTYFEYYDGVLYQLD
+623 TTYFRYYGGVLLQLD

-650 YATLQMFFAQ
+650 YTTLQMFCEQ
-660 GSNLG
+660 GSFGPGKNYL
-665 SYGTGIPYIS
+665 S
-675 YGGYVTDGYISFFS
+675 YGGYVTDGYISFFT
-689 NDDTYNFNM
+689 NHDTYDFNQ
-698 YALYIYGDD
+698 YALYIYGDEACTD
-707 ARTQKVGYWEIY
+707 QVGYWEIY

>member
-165 SWKDDILSSLFNLP
+165 SWKDDIFSSMFNIP
-179 VLFPVNDKIQIY
+179 GRFCVNDKIKIY
-191 ERDDKKGFYRIPNVY
+191 ERDDKKGYYRIPDVY
-206 NPYMV
+206 NPYMLS
-211 AKFFG
+211 KIFG
-216 GQYSEKEIEESCTPG
+216 GQYPEAEFEENCTPG
-231 LYAYIDATNPDKVWL
+231 TYSYIDATNKDKVWL
-246 PVQESGVVISND
+246 PEQSTGAVISND
-258 GYITYATLCPENG
+258 GYLGFASPCTENG
-271 FSGSGSYGTMTN
+271 FSGNSVYGTMAN
-283 GVIKFPQKSILVDF
+283 GVIRFPAKGVLLNFNGENS
-297 SVAGG
+297 
-302 WYYANTSGNLVIVM
+302 WYYGNIDGNLVIVM

-325 LSIATD
+325 LSIATA

-339 VEIEMG
+339 VEIKMG

-368 ALAISRDEEAA
+368 ALAISRDEEAD
-379 FVEESGVVGASFE
+379 FVEESGVVDASFE
-392 KTGVYT
+392 KTGIYT

-456 YGEDLVEVKLAAV
+456 YGKDLVEVKLAAV
-469 KLTDLITNQDGCI
+469 KLTDMITNQSGCI

-550 FEGVDEALLPET
+550 FEDVDEALLPET

-599 DNEIDLVKVENFWGS
+599 DNELDLVKVENFWGS

-623 TTYFEYYDGVLYQLD
+623 TTYFRYYGGVLLQLD

-650 YATLQMFFAQ
+650 YTTLQMFCEQ
-660 GSNLG
+660 GSFGPGKNYL
-665 SYGTGIPYIS
+665 S
-675 YGGYVTDGYISFFS
+675 YGGYVTDGYISFFT
-689 NDDTYNFNM
+689 NHDTYDFNQ
-698 YALYIYGDD
+698 YALYIYGDEACTD
-707 ARTQKVGYWEIY
+707 QVGYWEIY

>member
-13 ASVPFLASCVQDLV
+13 ASLPFLASCVQDLV

-43 LTAAQKSVEFDP
+43 LTEAQKSVEFDP

-67 TVEDDDITVPV
+67 TVEDDEITVPV
-78 VVSATGAE
+78 VVSATGAG
-86 KDASSLFTAST
+86 KDASSLFSASA
-97 VKFEEGQKETTFTV
+97 VKFEDGQKETKFTV
-111 SFPEAELGVTYS
+111 SFPEAELGTTYS
-123 VSVSCKDEK
+123 VSISCKDEK
-132 YVKIYSQTPTSV
+132 YIKIYSQTPTSV

-165 SWKDDILSSLFNLP
+165 SWKDDIMSSLFGLP
-179 VLFPVNDKIQIY
+179 VLFPVNDKIKIY

-216 GQYSEKEIEESCTPG
+216 GQYSEKEIEENCTPG

-246 PVQESGVVISND
+246 PVQESGVVISNE
-258 GYITYATLCPENG
+258 GYITYASMCQENG
-271 FSGSGSYGTMTN
+271 FSGSSSYGTMTN

-379 FVEESGVVGASFE
+379 FVEESGVVDASFE
-392 KTGVYT
+392 KTGIYT

-469 KLTDLITNQDGCI
+469 KLTDMITNQAGCI
-482 QTLLKTPSVDEE
+482 QTLLQTKSVDAK
-494 TLDLIN
+494 TLELIN

-527 EEDLFMSEESIY
+527 EEDLFMSEESIS

-544 LPIYQE
+544 LPIYQQ
-550 FEGVDEALLPET
+550 FEDVDEELLPET
-562 KEGYYGTYNLYAINT
+562 KDKYYGSYNLYAVNGE
-577 DNVTG
+577 NKTG
-582 LRDYLCTVKIS
+582 LRDYICTVKIS
-593 DGGYDQ
+593 DGGYDEA
-599 DNEIDLVKVENFWGS
+599 NKMDLVKVENFWGEVADYYAVD
-614 NATKLGIDG
+614 ATTNFAFSG
-623 TTYFEYYDGVLYQLD
+623 GVLIQLP
-638 NYYGQ
+638 NFYGQ
-643 CANKPEW
+643 SGKNPAY
-650 YATLQMFFAQ
+650 YAALMTFCDA
-660 GSNLG
+660 GSFG
-665 SYGTGIPYIS
+665 PGESTM
-675 YGGYVTDGYISFFS
+675 YGGYVIDGYISFFS
-689 NDDTYNFNM
+689 RYSNYDFNTM
-698 YALYIYGDD
+698 AFYIFGD
-707 ARTQKVGYWEIY
+707 AEYSTTLGTAEYYEQL
-719 QDILLV
+719 LLV
-725 DATKDDNGIAP
+725 DATKDDNGIVP
-736 APTSK
+736 APKSK
-741 KSKTINK
+741 KAHTLTK

-777 FKVVGTPSARPAKAK
+777 FKVVGTPAAKPANAK
-792 VVPVEIKEKT
+792 VVPGEIKEKT

>member
-165 SWKDDILSSLFNLP
+165 SWKDDIMSSLFGLP

-216 GQYSEKEIEESCTPG
+216 GQYSEKEIEENCTPG

-246 PVQESGVVISND
+246 PVQESGVVISNE
-258 GYITYATLCPENG
+258 GYITYASMCQENG
-271 FSGSGSYGTMTN
+271 FSGSSSYGTMTN

-582 LRDYLCTVKIS
+582 LRDCLCTVKIS

-599 DNEIDLVKVENFWGS
+599 DKELDLVKVENFWGS

-623 TTYFEYYDGVLYQLD
+623 TTYFEYYGGVLYQLD

-650 YATLQMFFAQ
+650 YTTLQMFCEQ
-660 GSNLG
+660 GSFGPGKNYL
-665 SYGTGIPYIS
+665 S
-675 YGGYVTDGYISFFS
+675 YGGYVTDGYISFFT
-689 NDDTYNFNM
+689 NHDTYDFNQ
-698 YALYIYGDD
+698 YALYIYGDEACTD
-707 ARTQKVGYWEIY
+707 QVGYWEIY

>member
-13 ASVPFLASCVQDLV
+13 ASLPFLASCVQDLV

-43 LTAAQKSVEFDP
+43 LPEAQKSVEFDP

-67 TVEDDDITVPV
+67 TVEDDEITVPV
-78 VVSATGAE
+78 VVSATGAG
-86 KDASSLFTAST
+86 KDASSLFSASA
-97 VKFEEGQKETTFTV
+97 VKFNDGQKETTFTV
-111 SFPEAELGVTYS
+111 SFPEAELGTTYS

-132 YVKIYSQTPTSV
+132 YVKIYAQTPTSV

-165 SWKDDILSSLFNLP
+165 SWKDDIMSSLFNLP

-246 PVQESGVVISND
+246 PEQESGVVISNE
-258 GYITYATLCPENG
+258 GYITYASMCQENG
-271 FSGSGSYGTMTN
+271 FSGSSSYGTMTN

-302 WYYANTSGNLVIVM
+302 WYYANKSGNLVIVM

-331 LSENGVTP
+331 LSNNGVTP

-379 FVEESGVVGASFE
+379 FVEESGVVDASFE

-469 KLTDLITNQDGCI
+469 KLTDMITNQKGCI
-482 QTLLKTPSVDEE
+482 QTLLQTKSVDAK
-494 TLDLIN
+494 TLELIN

-527 EEDLFMSEESIY
+527 EKDLFMSEESIS

-544 LPIYQE
+544 LPIYQQ
-550 FEGVDEALLPET
+550 FEDVDEELLPET
-562 KEGYYGTYNLYAINT
+562 KDKYYGSYNLYAVNGK
-577 DNVTG
+577 NKTG
-582 LRDYLCTVKIS
+582 LREYITTITIS
-593 DGGYDQ
+593 DGGVAG
-599 DNEIDLVKVENFWGS
+599 EGEEAMDLVKIENFWG
-614 NATKLGIDG
+614 AAADYIGIDD
-623 TTYFEYYDGVLYQLD
+623 TMYMEYYGGVLYLLS
-638 NYYGQ
+638 NYFGATGGNLAGYYA
-643 CANKPEW
+643 AN
-650 YATLQMFFAQ
+650 L
-660 GSNLG
+660 
-665 SYGTGIPYIS
+665 TGFS
-675 YGGYVTDGYISFFS
+675 GGYLGAFSSDYSMYSGFVLDGYSAFFTNS
-689 NDDTYNFNM
+689 SKYAFDTIGLF
-698 YALYIYGDD
+698 LFGDE
-707 ARTQKVGYWEIY
+707 ACTQSAGYLEIY
-719 QDILLV
+719 QDILFV
-725 DATKDDNGIAP
+725 DATKDDNGIVP

-741 KSKTINK
+741 ESKTINK

-757 AFTTKERVK
+757 AFATKERVK
-766 REPTIKVYTPD
+766 REPSIKVYTPD
-777 FKVVGTPSARPAKAK
+777 FKVVGTPAAKPANAK
-792 VVPVEIKEKT
+792 VVPGEIKEKT

>member
-13 ASVPFLASCVQDLV
+13 ASLPFLASCVQDLV

-86 KDASSLFTAST
+86 KDASSLFTASA
-97 VKFEEGQKETTFTV
+97 VKFNDGQKETTFTV
-111 SFPEAELGVTYS
+111 SFPEAELGTTYS

-165 SWKDDILSSLFNLP
+165 SWKDDVLSSLFGLP
-179 VLFPVNDKIQIY
+179 VLFPVNDKIKIY

-216 GQYSEKEIEESCTPG
+216 GQYSEKEIEENCTPG

-246 PVQESGVVISND
+246 PVQESGVVISNE
-258 GYITYATLCPENG
+258 GYITYASMCQENG
-271 FSGSGSYGTMTN
+271 FSGSSSYGTMTN

-331 LSENGVTP
+331 LSNNGVTP

-379 FVEESGVVGASFE
+379 FVEESGVVDASFE

-456 YGEDLVEVKLAAV
+456 YGKDLVEVKLAAV
-469 KLTDLITNQDGCI
+469 KLTDMITNQ
-482 QTLLKTPSVDEE
+482 
-494 TLDLIN
+494 
-500 TTGYAGPVTG
+500 
-510 LLPGTE
+510 
-516 YILLAYASNGY
+516 
-527 EEDLFMSEESIY
+527 
-539 TTGDP
+539 
-544 LPIYQE
+544 
-550 FEGVDEALLPET
+550 
-562 KEGYYGTYNLYAINT
+562 
-577 DNVTG
+577 
-582 LRDYLCTVKIS
+582 
-593 DGGYDQ
+593 
-599 DNEIDLVKVENFWGS
+599 
-614 NATKLGIDG
+614 
-623 TTYFEYYDGVLYQLD
+623 
-638 NYYGQ
+638 
-643 CANKPEW
+643 
-650 YATLQMFFAQ
+650 
-660 GSNLG
+660 
-665 SYGTGIPYIS
+665 
-675 YGGYVTDGYISFFS
+675 
-689 NDDTYNFNM
+689 
-698 YALYIYGDD
+698 
-707 ARTQKVGYWEIY
+707 
-719 QDILLV
+719 
-725 DATKDDNGIAP
+725 
-736 APTSK
+736 
-741 KSKTINK
+741 
-748 VDYTLLSGS
+748 
-757 AFTTKERVK
+757 
-766 REPTIKVYTPD
+766 
-777 FKVVGTPSARPAKAK
+777 
-792 VVPVEIKEKT
+792 
-802 VAEPGKI
+802 
-809 QIKNGL
+809 
-815 VAISR
+815 

>member
-13 ASVPFLASCVQDLV
+13 ASLPFLASCVQDLV

-86 KDASSLFTAST
+86 KDASSLFTASA
-97 VKFEEGQKETTFTV
+97 VKFNDGQKETTFTV

-132 YVKIYSQTPTSV
+132 YVKIYSQTPTSI
-144 SFNVTRV
+144 SFKVTRV

-165 SWKDDILSSLFNLP
+165 SWKDDIMSSLFGLP
-179 VLFPVNDKIQIY
+179 VLFPVNDKIKIY

-216 GQYSEKEIEESCTPG
+216 GQYSEKEIEENCTPG

-246 PVQESGVVISND
+246 PVQESGVVISNE
-258 GYITYATLCPENG
+258 GYITYASMCQENG
-271 FSGSGSYGTMTN
+271 FSGSSSYGTMTN

-302 WYYANTSGNLVIVM
+302 WYYANKSGNLVIVM

-379 FVEESGVVGASFE
+379 FVEESGVVDASFE
-392 KTGVYT
+392 KTGIYT

-456 YGEDLVEVKLAAV
+456 YGKDLVEVKLAAV
-469 KLTDLITNQDGCI
+469 KLTDMITNQKGCI
-482 QTLLKTPSVDEE
+482 QTLLQTKSVDAK
-494 TLDLIN
+494 TLELIN

-527 EEDLFMSEESIY
+527 EKDLFMSEESIS

-544 LPIYQE
+544 LPIYQQ
-550 FEGVDEALLPET
+550 FEDVDEELLPET
-562 KEGYYGTYNLYAINT
+562 KDKYYGSYNLYAVNGE
-577 DNVTG
+577 NKTG
-582 LRDYLCTVKIS
+582 LRDYICTVKIS
-593 DGGYDQ
+593 DGGYDEA
-599 DNEIDLVKVENFWGS
+599 NKIDLVKVENFWGEVADYYAVD
-614 NATKLGIDG
+614 ATTNFAFSG
-623 TTYFEYYDGVLYQLD
+623 GVLIQLP
-638 NYYGQ
+638 NFYGQ
-643 CANKPEW
+643 SGKNPAY
-650 YATLQMFFAQ
+650 YAALMTFCDA
-660 GSNLG
+660 GSFG
-665 SYGTGIPYIS
+665 PGESTM
-675 YGGYVTDGYISFFS
+675 YGGYVIDGYISFFS
-689 NDDTYNFNM
+689 RYSNYDFNTM
-698 YALYIYGDD
+698 AFYIFGD
-707 ARTQKVGYWEIY
+707 AEYSTTLGTAEYYEQL
-719 QDILLV
+719 LLV
-725 DATKDDNGIAP
+725 DATKDDNGIVP
-736 APTSK
+736 APKSK
-741 KSKTINK
+741 KAHTLTK

-777 FKVVGTPSARPAKAK
+777 FKVVGTPAAKPANAK
-792 VVPVEIKEKT
+792 VVPGEIKEKT

>member
-1 MKQIYKTMLAVM
+1 
-13 ASVPFLASCVQDLV
+13 
-27 EKGEPE
+27 
-33 NDSYG
+33 
-38 VYFGT
+38 
-43 LTAAQKSVEFDP
+43 
-55 AEKAELTFTAFR
+55 
-67 TVEDDDITVPV
+67 
-78 VVSATGAE
+78 
-86 KDASSLFTAST
+86 
-97 VKFEEGQKETTFTV
+97 
-111 SFPEAELGVTYS
+111 
-123 VSVSCKDEK
+123 
-132 YVKIYSQTPTSV
+132 
-144 SFNVTRV
+144 
-151 KWNLVKGPNGEEYG
+151 
-165 SWKDDILSSLFNLP
+165 
-179 VLFPVNDKIQIY
+179 
-191 ERDDKKGFYRIPNVY
+191 
-206 NPYMV
+206 
-211 AKFFG
+211 
-216 GQYSEKEIEESCTPG
+216 
-231 LYAYIDATNPDKVWL
+231 
-246 PVQESGVVISND
+246 
-258 GYITYATLCPENG
+258 
-271 FSGSGSYGTMTN
+271 
-283 GVIKFPQKSILVDF
+283 
-297 SVAGG
+297 
-302 WYYANTSGNLVIVM
+302 SGNLVIVM

-379 FVEESGVVGASFE
+379 FVEESGVVDASFA

-456 YGEDLVEVKLAAV
+456 YGKDLVEVKLAAV
-469 KLTDLITNQDGCI
+469 KLTDMITNQKGCI
-482 QTLLKTPSVDEE
+482 QTLLKTPSVKEE

-527 EEDLFMSEESIY
+527 EEDLFMSEESIF

-550 FEGVDEALLPET
+550 FEGVDEALLPKT

-599 DNEIDLVKVENFWGS
+599 DNEIDLVKVENFWGAD
-614 NATKLGIDG
+614 ATKLGING
-623 TTYFEYYDGVLYQLD
+623 TTYFEYYGGVLYQLD

-643 CANKPEW
+643 CANNPVW
-650 YATLQMFFAQ
+650 YATLQMFCEQ
-660 GSNLG
+660 GSFGPGKNYL
-665 SYGTGIPYIS
+665 S
-675 YGGYVTDGYISFFS
+675 YGGYVTDGYISFFT
-689 NDDTYNFNM
+689 NHDTYDFNQ
-698 YALYIYGDD
+698 YALYIYGDE
-707 ARTQKVGYWEIY
+707 ACTQKVGYWEIY

-777 FKVVGTPSARPAKAK
+777 FKVVGTPAAKPANAK
-792 VVPVEIKEKT
+792 VVPGEIKEKT

>member
-13 ASVPFLASCVQDLV
+13 ASLPFLASCVQDLV

-67 TVEDDDITVPV
+67 TVEDDEITVPV
-78 VVSATGAE
+78 VVSATGAG
-86 KDASSLFTAST
+86 KDASSLFSASA
-97 VKFEEGQKETTFTV
+97 VKFNDGQKETTFTV
-111 SFPEAELGVTYS
+111 SFPEAELGTTYS

-144 SFNVTRV
+144 SFKVTRV

-179 VLFPVNDKIQIY
+179 VLFPVNDKIKIY

-246 PVQESGVVISND
+246 PVQESGVVISNE
-258 GYITYATLCPENG
+258 GYITYASMCQENG
-271 FSGSGSYGTMTN
+271 FSGSSSYGTMTN
-283 GVIKFPQKSILVDF
+283 GVIRFPLKSVLVDF

-331 LSENGVTP
+331 LSNNGVTP

-379 FVEESGVVGASFE
+379 FVEESGVVDASFE

-398 VIAVGVDA
+398 VIAAGVDA

-434 IGSAAKYVPQGYNT
+434 IGSAAKYVPQGYKT

-456 YGEDLVEVKLAAV
+456 YGKDLVEVKLAAV
-469 KLTDLITNQDGCI
+469 KLTDMITNQKGCI
-482 QTLLKTPSVDEE
+482 QTLLQTKSVDAK
-494 TLDLIN
+494 TLELIN

-527 EEDLFMSEESIY
+527 EEDLFMSEESIS

-544 LPIYQE
+544 LPIYQQ
-550 FEGVDEALLPET
+550 FEDVDEELLPET
-562 KEGYYGTYNLYAINT
+562 KDKYYGSYNLYAVNGE
-577 DNVTG
+577 NKTG
-582 LRDYLCTVKIS
+582 LRDYICTVKIS
-593 DGGYDQ
+593 DGGYDEA
-599 DNEIDLVKVENFWGS
+599 NKMDLVKVENFWGEVADYYAVD
-614 NATKLGIDG
+614 ATTNFAFSG
-623 TTYFEYYDGVLYQLD
+623 GVLIQLP
-638 NYYGQ
+638 NFYGQ
-643 CANKPEW
+643 SGKNPAY
-650 YATLQMFFAQ
+650 YAALMTFCDA
-660 GSNLG
+660 GSFG
-665 SYGTGIPYIS
+665 PGESTM
-675 YGGYVTDGYISFFS
+675 YGGYVIDGYISFFS
-689 NDDTYNFNM
+689 RYSNYDFNTI
-698 YALYIYGDD
+698 AFYIFGD
-707 ARTQKVGYWEIY
+707 AEYSTTLGTAEYYEQL
-719 QDILLV
+719 LLV
-725 DATKDDNGIAP
+725 DATKDDNGIVP
-736 APTSK
+736 APKSK
-741 KSKTINK
+741 KAHTLTK

-757 AFTTKERVK
+757 AFATKERVK
-766 REPTIKVYTPD
+766 REPSIKVYTPD
-777 FKVVGTPSARPAKAK
+777 FKVVGTPAAKPANAK
-792 VVPVEIKEKT
+792 VVPGEIKEKT

>member
-165 SWKDDILSSLFNLP
+165 SWKDDIMSSLFGLP

-216 GQYSEKEIEESCTPG
+216 GQYSEKEIEENCTPG

-246 PVQESGVVISND
+246 PVQESGVVISNE
-258 GYITYATLCPENG
+258 GYITYASMCQENG
-271 FSGSGSYGTMTN
+271 FSGSSSYGTMTN

-469 KLTDLITNQDGCI
+469 KLTDMITNQSGCI

-550 FEGVDEALLPET
+550 FEDVDEALLPKT
-562 KEGYYGTYNLYAINT
+562 KEGYYGTYNLYAINSK
-577 DNVTG
+577 NVTG

-599 DNEIDLVKVENFWGS
+599 DKELDLVKVENFWGS

-623 TTYFEYYDGVLYQLD
+623 TTYFEYYGGVLYQLD

-650 YATLQMFFAQ
+650 YTTLQMFCEQ
-660 GSNLG
+660 GSFGPGKNYL
-665 SYGTGIPYIS
+665 S
-675 YGGYVTDGYISFFS
+675 YGGYVTDGYISFFT
-689 NDDTYNFNM
+689 NHDTYDFNQ
-698 YALYIYGDD
+698 YALYIYGDEACTD
-707 ARTQKVGYWEIY
+707 KVRYWEIY

>member
-13 ASVPFLASCVQDLV
+13 ASLPFLASCVQDLV

-67 TVEDDDITVPV
+67 TVEDDEITVPV
-78 VVSATGAE
+78 VVSATGAG
-86 KDASSLFTAST
+86 KDASSLFSASA
-97 VKFEEGQKETTFTV
+97 VKFNDGQKETTFTV
-111 SFPEAELGVTYS
+111 SFPEAELGTTYS
-123 VSVSCKDEK
+123 VSISCKDEK
-132 YVKIYSQTPTSV
+132 YVKIYAQTPTSV

-165 SWKDDILSSLFNLP
+165 SWKDDIMSSLFGLP

-216 GQYSEKEIEESCTPG
+216 GQYSEKEIEENCTPG

-246 PVQESGVVISND
+246 PVQESGVVISNE
-258 GYITYATLCPENG
+258 GYITYASACQENG
-271 FSGSGSYGTMTN
+271 FSGSSSYGTMTN

-379 FVEESGVVGASFE
+379 FVEESGVVDASFE

-469 KLTDLITNQDGCI
+469 KLTDMITNQKGCI
-482 QTLLKTPSVDEE
+482 QTLLQTKSVDAK
-494 TLDLIN
+494 TLELIN

-527 EEDLFMSEESIY
+527 EKDLFMSEESIS

-544 LPIYQE
+544 LPIYQQ
-550 FEGVDEALLPET
+550 FEDVDEELLPET
-562 KEGYYGTYNLYAINT
+562 KDKYYGSYNLYAVNGE
-577 DNVTG
+577 NKTG
-582 LRDYLCTVKIS
+582 LRDYICTVKIS
-593 DGGYDQ
+593 DGGYDEA
-599 DNEIDLVKVENFWGS
+599 NKMDLVKVENFWGEVADYYAVD
-614 NATKLGIDG
+614 ATTNFAFSG
-623 TTYFEYYDGVLYQLD
+623 GVLIQLP
-638 NYYGQ
+638 NFYGQ
-643 CANKPEW
+643 SGKNPAY
-650 YATLQMFFAQ
+650 YAALMTFCDA
-660 GSNLG
+660 GSFG
-665 SYGTGIPYIS
+665 PGESTM
-675 YGGYVTDGYISFFS
+675 YGGYVIDGYISFFS
-689 NDDTYNFNM
+689 RYSNYDFNTM
-698 YALYIYGDD
+698 AFYIFGD
-707 ARTQKVGYWEIY
+707 AEYSTTLGTAEYYEQL
-719 QDILLV
+719 LLV
-725 DATKDDNGIAP
+725 DATKDDNGIVP
-736 APTSK
+736 APKSK
-741 KSKTINK
+741 KAHTLTK

-757 AFTTKERVK
+757 AFATKERVK
-766 REPTIKVYTPD
+766 REPSIKVYTPD

-792 VVPVEIKEKT
+792 VVPGEIKEKT

>member
-165 SWKDDILSSLFNLP
+165 SWKDDIMSSLFGLP

-216 GQYSEKEIEESCTPG
+216 GQYSEKEIEENCTPG

-246 PVQESGVVISND
+246 PVQESGVVISNE
-258 GYITYATLCPENG
+258 GYITYASMCQENG
-271 FSGSGSYGTMTN
+271 FSGSSSYGTMTN
-283 GVIKFPQKSILVDF
+283 GVIKFPQKSILVEF

-469 KLTDLITNQDGCI
+469 KLTDMITNQSGCI

-550 FEGVDEALLPET
+550 FEDVDEALLPKT

-599 DNEIDLVKVENFWGS
+599 DKELDLVKVENFWGS

-623 TTYFEYYDGVLYQLD
+623 TTYFRYYGGVLLQLD

-650 YATLQMFFAQ
+650 YTTLQMFCEQ
-660 GSNLG
+660 GSFGPGKNYL
-665 SYGTGIPYIS
+665 S
-675 YGGYVTDGYISFFS
+675 YGGYVTDGYISFFT
-689 NDDTYNFNM
+689 NHDTYDFNQ
-698 YALYIYGDD
+698 YALYIYGDEACTD
-707 ARTQKVGYWEIY
+707 QVGYWEIY

>member
-165 SWKDDILSSLFNLP
+165 SWKDDIFSSMFNIP
-179 VLFPVNDKIQIY
+179 GRFCVNDKIKIY
-191 ERDDKKGFYRIPNVY
+191 ERDDKKGYYRIPDVY
-206 NPYMV
+206 NPYMLS
-211 AKFFG
+211 KIFG
-216 GQYSEKEIEESCTPG
+216 GQYPEAEFEENCTPG
-231 LYAYIDATNPDKVWL
+231 TYSYIDATNKDKVWL
-246 PVQESGVVISND
+246 PEQSTGAVISND
-258 GYITYATLCPENG
+258 GYLGFASPCTENG
-271 FSGSGSYGTMTN
+271 FPGNSVYGTMAN
-283 GVIKFPQKSILVDF
+283 GVIRFPAKGVLLNFNGENS
-297 SVAGG
+297 
-302 WYYANTSGNLVIVM
+302 WYYGNIDGNLVIVM

-339 VEIEMG
+339 VEIKMG

-406 KGEMQAYKSAE
+406 KGEMQVYKSAE

-456 YGEDLVEVKLAAV
+456 YGEELAAV
-469 KLTDLITNQDGCI
+469 KLTDMITNQNGCI

-516 YILLAYASNGY
+516 YILLVYASNGY
-527 EEDLFMSEESIY
+527 EEDLFMSDESIY

-550 FEGVDEALLPET
+550 FEDVDEALLPKT

-599 DNEIDLVKVENFWGS
+599 DKELDLVKVENFWGS

-623 TTYFEYYDGVLYQLD
+623 TTYFEYYGGVLYQLD

-650 YATLQMFFAQ
+650 YTTLQMFCEQ
-660 GSNLG
+660 GSFGPGKNYL
-665 SYGTGIPYIS
+665 S
-675 YGGYVTDGYISFFS
+675 YGGYVTDGYISFFT
-689 NDDTYNFNM
+689 NHDTYDFNQ
-698 YALYIYGDD
+698 YALYIYGDEACTD
-707 ARTQKVGYWEIY
+707 QVGYWEIY

>member
-13 ASVPFLASCVQDLV
+13 ASLPFLASCVQDLV

-86 KDASSLFTAST
+86 KDASSLFTASA
-97 VKFEEGQKETTFTV
+97 VKFNDGQKETTFTV

-132 YVKIYSQTPTSV
+132 YVKIYSQTPTSI
-144 SFNVTRV
+144 SFKVTRV

-165 SWKDDILSSLFNLP
+165 SWKDDIMSSLFGLP
-179 VLFPVNDKIQIY
+179 VLFPVNDKIKIY

-216 GQYSEKEIEESCTPG
+216 GQYSEKEIEENCTPG

-246 PVQESGVVISND
+246 PVQESGVVISNE
-258 GYITYATLCPENG
+258 GYITYASMCQENG
-271 FSGSGSYGTMTN
+271 FSGSSSYGTMTN

-302 WYYANTSGNLVIVM
+302 WYYANKSGNLVIVM

-361 AADLPFE
+361 AADIPFE

-392 KTGVYT
+392 KTGIYT

-469 KLTDLITNQDGCI
+469 KLTDMITNQKGCI
-482 QTLLKTPSVDEE
+482 QTLLQTKSVDAK
-494 TLDLIN
+494 TLELIN

-527 EEDLFMSEESIY
+527 EKDLFMSEESIS

-544 LPIYQE
+544 LPIYQQ
-550 FEGVDEALLPET
+550 FEDVDEELLPET
-562 KEGYYGTYNLYAINT
+562 KDKYYGSYNLYAVNGE
-577 DNVTG
+577 NKTG
-582 LRDYLCTVKIS
+582 LRDYICTVKIS
-593 DGGYDQ
+593 DGGYDEA
-599 DNEIDLVKVENFWGS
+599 NKIDLVKVENFWGEVADYYAVD
-614 NATKLGIDG
+614 ATTNFAFSG
-623 TTYFEYYDGVLYQLD
+623 GVLIQLP
-638 NYYGQ
+638 NFYGQ
-643 CANKPEW
+643 SGKNPAY
-650 YATLQMFFAQ
+650 YAALMTFCDA
-660 GSNLG
+660 GSFG
-665 SYGTGIPYIS
+665 PGESTM
-675 YGGYVTDGYISFFS
+675 YGGYVIDGYISFFS
-689 NDDTYNFNM
+689 RYSNYDFNTM
-698 YALYIYGDD
+698 AFYIFGD
-707 ARTQKVGYWEIY
+707 AEYSTTLGPAEYYEQL
-719 QDILLV
+719 LLV
-725 DATKDDNGIAP
+725 DATKDDNGIVP
-736 APTSK
+736 APKSK
-741 KSKTINK
+741 KAHTLTK

-777 FKVVGTPSARPAKAK
+777 FKVVGTPAAKPANAK
-792 VVPVEIKEKT
+792 VVPGEIKEKT